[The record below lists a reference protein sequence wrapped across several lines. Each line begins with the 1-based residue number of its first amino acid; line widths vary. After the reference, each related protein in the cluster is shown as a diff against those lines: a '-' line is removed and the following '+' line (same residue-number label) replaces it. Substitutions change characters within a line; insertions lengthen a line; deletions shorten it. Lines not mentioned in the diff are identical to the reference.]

1 MASTRGFDPRLGT
14 RGLDP
19 KLENRKERMRAKYAA
34 TFRRTFAAAAMTGA
48 LVLAGMHFG
57 SSPSALAKSLDEYA
71 TWDDVVAAQGDV
83 DRQNK
88 LIDEIHVE
96 IKELKGQVAEAEQVA
111 QEKGNLYSQAQ
122 QAANEAAGQQYTLEQ
137 QANDAANRASE
148 AETEAGSMTAAM
160 ANRVSNDPTLQLLAQ
175 PEQADDFLK
184 SMSTL
189 SKLGSHSGTVYESA
203 VIERNNADQLN
214 EQAKVALEER
224 QRLESEAQTAYRE
237 AQQAQAEAQ
246 KARDH
251 ALERGAELEAMLAPL
266 EERRDVVEAD
276 YREGERL
283 REIERKRIEEQRR
296 REEEERR
303 RRAEEERA
311 AAAAAAASSPAPSA
325 PSGGGGGGGG
335 AQSSSGISGP
345 IGAGAWVS
353 DPFGYRL
360 HPVYGTWRLHAG
372 LDLVVNGTC
381 GTPLYAV
388 TSGTVTYAG
397 WTDGYGNMVDFTS
410 DDGVNTFR
418 YAHIMPGGI
427 AVGWGEHVSTGQVIA
442 YAGTTGPS
450 TGCHL
455 HIEITEYGNLVDPQ
469 PWFAARGI
477 YYY

>member
-1 MASTRGFDPRLGT
+1 
-14 RGLDP
+14 
-19 KLENRKERMRAKYAA
+19 MRAKHAA
-34 TFRRTFAAAAMTGA
+34 TFCRTLAAAAMTGA
-48 LVLAGMHFG
+48 LVLAGLHFG
-57 SSPSALAKSLDEYA
+57 SAPAVVAKPLDEYA

-96 IKELKGQVAEAEQVA
+96 IDALKGQVAETERVA

-137 QANDAANRASE
+137 QADDASKRAAE
-148 AETEAGSMTAAM
+148 AETEAGAMTAAM
-160 ANRVSNDPTLQLLAQ
+160 SNRVSRDPTLQLLAQ
-175 PEQADDFLK
+175 PDQADDFLK

-189 SKLGSHSGTVYESA
+189 SKLGSHNGSVYESA
-203 VIERNNADQLN
+203 VVERNNAEQLN

-246 KARDH
+246 QARDH

-266 EERRDVVEAD
+266 VERRDVVEAD
-276 YREGERL
+276 YKEGERL
-283 REIERKRIEEQRR
+283 REIERKRQEEQRR

-311 AAAAAAASSPAPSA
+311 AAAAAAANSPAPSA
-325 PSGGGGGGGG
+325 PRSSGASGGGGG
-335 AQSSSGISGP
+335 AQSSSGVSGP

-360 HPVYGTWRLHAG
+360 HPIYGTWRLHAG

-397 WTDGYGNMVDFTS
+397 WTDGYGNMVDITS
-410 DDGVNTFR
+410 DNGVNTFR

-427 AVGWGEHVSTGQVIA
+427 AVGWGEHVSSGQLIA

-469 PWFAARGI
+469 VWFAARGI

>member
-1 MASTRGFDPRLGT
+1 
-14 RGLDP
+14 
-19 KLENRKERMRAKYAA
+19 MRATHAA
-34 TFRRTFAAAAMTGA
+34 TFRRTLAAAAMTGA

-57 SSPSALAKSLDEYA
+57 PTPGALAKSLDEYA

-96 IKELKGQVAEAEQVA
+96 IKELKSQVTEAEQVA

-137 QANDAANRASE
+137 QADEASKRAQD
-148 AETEAGSMTAAM
+148 AETEAGAMTAAM
-160 ANRVSNDPTLQLLAQ
+160 SNRVSTDPTMQLLAQ

-189 SKLGSHSGTVYESA
+189 SKLGSHNGTVYESA
-203 VIERNNADQLN
+203 VVERNNAEQLN

-224 QRLESEAQTAYRE
+224 QRLETEAQTAYRE

-246 KARDH
+246 QARDR
-251 ALERGAELEAMLAPL
+251 ALDRGAELEAMLGPL

-303 RRAEEERA
+303 KRAEQERA
-311 AAAAAAASSPAPSA
+311 AAAQAAASSPAPSGS
-325 PSGGGGGGGG
+325 SGGGGGGGG
-335 AQSSSGISGP
+335 SPESSSGISGP

-360 HPVYGTWRLHAG
+360 HPIDGSYRLHAG

-388 TSGTVTYAG
+388 KSGTVTYAG
-397 WTDGYGNMVDFTS
+397 WTDGYGNMIDYTS

-427 AVGWGEHVSTGQVIA
+427 AVGWGEHVSAGELIA

-455 HIEITEYGNLVDPQ
+455 HIEITEYGSLVDPQ

-477 YYY
+477 YYN